1 VTPGTA
7 WDREVSAAAIER
19 AQEAVLV
26 LDATWRIRNANR
38 TAQRLLGFS
47 EGELIG
53 RDALGVFPVAL
64 HRALQAGKLRG
75 QVSLSHRRG
84 RPFIAEAAQ
93 YPVTLG
99 DDTAGHLL
107 LFQDISPWVELRDSL
122 ERVTAMH
129 TVLLRLLQLSFR
141 KGSLEELL
149 DEACQLIVQPPWL
162 GSPRAGIFL
171 SRSHDELS
179 LVAKAHLPLLQQ
191 TNCAELKRGQ
201 CMCGLAAQTRSLL
214 HGTTDDPRHTQPCAG
229 PSAHYNVPL
238 LRGTELLGVLVVYS
252 DEALEPNQATV
263 DYLNAAANALCELIS
278 GHRAEQALRQ
288 AIVTAEEAT
297 RAKSQFLATMSHEI
311 RTPMNGVIAT
321 SALLADTQLSPEQRD
336 LADTIRTSGE
346 SLLAIINDILD
357 FSKIEAGKLNISPAP
372 TRLKSLFH
380 ELTEVLRPKFEEQC
394 TTFRVEM
401 SEPTPEIVLIDAVR
415 LRQILINLA
424 GNAVKFTKAGTVTVS
439 VDYAADRLTV
449 AVKDTGI
456 GIAPD
461 AIETLFQEFSQ
472 ADPSTTRRF
481 GGTGLGLAIT
491 KRLIEMMHGR
501 IQVRSQ
507 VGVGSVFEFS
517 LDAPTCA
524 GIAEEPSVADVAS
537 TLSGRILLV
546 EDNAV
551 NQKIAIKMLQKLGLT
566 AFVAGNGAQGVE
578 LAQRES
584 FDAILMDCQMPIM
597 DGYAATESIRKWET
611 SVSSRRPIIAMTASA
626 LDSEKERC
634 MASGM
639 DDFIA
644 KPVTLGDLHKTLARW
659 LEPSR
664 VTPTPVNEIGRRGSP
679 Q

>member
-1 VTPGTA
+1 
-7 WDREVSAAAIER
+7 
-19 AQEAVLV
+19 
-26 LDATWRIRNANR
+26 
-38 TAQRLLGFS
+38 
-47 EGELIG
+47 
-53 RDALGVFPVAL
+53 
-64 HRALQAGKLRG
+64 
-75 QVSLSHRRG
+75 
-84 RPFIAEAAQ
+84 
-93 YPVTLG
+93 
-99 DDTAGHLL
+99 
-107 LFQDISPWVELRDSL
+107 
-122 ERVTAMH
+122 MH
-129 TVLLRLLQLSFR
+129 TVLLKLLQLSFR
-141 KGSLEELL
+141 KASLEELL
-149 DEACQLIVQPPWL
+149 DEACQLIVQPSWL

-171 SRSHDELS
+171 SRSNDELS

-191 TNCAELKRGQ
+191 ANCAELKRGQ

-214 HGTTDDPRHTQPCAG
+214 HGTTADPRHTQPCSG
-229 PSAHYNVPL
+229 TSAHYNVPL
-238 LRGTELLGVLVVYS
+238 LRGRELLGVLVVYS
-252 DEALEPNQATV
+252 DEVLEPSQATV

-288 AIVTAEEAT
+288 AIVAAEEAT

-321 SALLADTQLSPEQRD
+321 SALLADTPLTPEQRD

-372 TRLKSLFH
+372 TRLEPLFH

-394 TTFRVEM
+394 TTFHVDFGAT
-401 SEPTPEIVLIDAVR
+401 TPEVVMIDPVR

-424 GNAVKFTKAGTVTVS
+424 GNAVKFTKAGSVTVS
-439 VDYAADRLTV
+439 VAYVADHLTI

-456 GIAPD
+456 GIEPE
-461 AIETLFQEFSQ
+461 AIQNLFQEFSQ
-472 ADPSTTRRF
+472 ADASTTRRF

-491 KRLIEMMHGR
+491 KRLVEMMHGQIR
-501 IQVRSQ
+501 VRSRL
-507 VGVGSVFEFS
+507 GEGSIFEFS
-517 LDAPTCA
+517 LQAPPCH
-524 GIAEEPSVADVAS
+524 GVLEEPTVTEVTS

-566 AFVAGNGAQGVE
+566 TFVAGNGAQGVE

-584 FDAILMDCQMPIM
+584 FDAILMDCQMPVM
-597 DGYAATESIRKWET
+597 DGYAATEHIRRWES

-644 KPVTLGDLHKTLARW
+644 KPVTLSDLHKTLARW
-659 LEPSR
+659 LDPSC
-664 VTPTPVNEIGRRGSP
+664 VTPTPVNRIGRRGLP